1 MTIKRSKT
9 KRSDFFK
16 IDTMRFFT
24 LVLSLLLT
32 CQFVAAQQQ
41 PDVKFGKNRVQFHQ
55 DYEEWLM
62 YESRNFITY
71 WYGQGR
77 NIGQAAVQFAE
88 YDFEEIQNI
97 LEHRLNHKIEIIV
110 YSDITDLKQSNIG
123 SEEAFQN
130 TTGQTKIVGNKV
142 FIHFDGNHNHLRR
155 DIREGIATVYLNA
168 MLFGSNLQEIVQNAV
183 LLNLPDWFKQG
194 LVSYIGE
201 AWSTEKDNQLRDILL
216 SEKYQQK
223 EKFNTFK
230 RMVEDYPEL
239 VGQSVW
245 NYISQTYG
253 HETVSNL
260 LYLTRINRSIESG
273 FLYVLGSSY
282 EQTIE
287 NWLDSYSQ
295 EYKKEVAA
303 MQPLEEN
310 KLVAIKNKHNA
321 PLTQVKLSP
330 NGQYVAYTINEI
342 GKYQVYIQDLRS
354 KERTLVKKG
363 GFRNQFQATD
373 YNYPLLAWN
382 PSGFE
387 LAYMYEQRDVL
398 FLSKYDTNTKETLT
412 EEVDPQIQRVFSMDY
427 VNNVDMVLSG
437 VISGYTDLLY
447 YRSNVRA
454 TQKITNDFWDD
465 LDAVY
470 VEVDNQKGIL
480 FASNRQDSIVQNA
493 KLDTIL
499 PIHKFDIF
507 YYDLENKS
515 RELVRVTNTPLANE
529 RQPSRVDTT
538 YFSFLTDETGIF
550 NRKFGYLEEYIAYK
564 ERVVVLEDEQEILL
578 HIDSTIQTLD
588 SAVIA
593 EIDTTFIRPVLKK
606 RAINHFA
613 SNKSRNIL
621 TQHKAA
627 RADKMVELI
636 YKDAKYQAQVF
647 AVDPTVVVTPTL
659 TAYKSKEVRMISF
672 QSTQENANPETA
684 ISIEVNELEK
694 ADKEKE
700 AAKQKAGSK
709 EEGGYLFESGFE
721 EPEQKEIATEKQK
734 QDKQAT
740 AEEEPYLF
748 QTQFD
753 EPTNPRVGSPDEP
766 RRATDKEGLVEEN
779 VVVEAK
785 QKGKATQKSVH
796 KFRTSRIVPY
806 RLKFRTDYVTTTLDN
821 SLLYEGLESP
831 AANPDGFQTP
841 VPGILLKT
849 NFKDLF
855 EDYEFELGARFP
867 TTFNGDE
874 YFVTFKNKKKRLDK
888 TYTAYRKTRRFTPSN
903 TSFPPEKRR
912 EVVLLGQA
920 HFSYPLDIFTSLR
933 GIASVRTDKIIEL
946 ATDAQSLGQ
955 PTTTRQ
961 QAGLRLEYVYD
972 NTLDVGINIKNGTR
986 YKVFAEAIK
995 RFDLDVFNGFNA
1007 SAPKG
1012 MMGIIGFDARHYQR
1026 LLKHSVVAL
1035 RAVGSTSFGSE
1046 KILYYVGGVNNWLFA
1061 KFDDG
1066 IPSPEPTGEEFVFQT
1081 LAYNLRG
1088 FKQNIRNGNSYGV
1101 FNAEVRVPIFRYF
1114 SRTTPRSSFLRNF
1127 QVVGFFDVGTAWQG
1141 LSPFKRDNPINTVT
1155 IERPNNPVSVKV
1167 NFFRDPIVAG
1177 YGAGV
1182 RTMLFGYFLRLDYA
1196 WGIETRVV
1204 QDPILYLS
1212 MGMDF

>member
-1 MTIKRSKT
+1 
-9 KRSDFFK
+9 
-16 IDTMRFFT
+16 MRLVT
-24 LVLSLLLT
+24 LFLTCLFASLSL
-32 CQFVAAQQQ
+32 FAQQQ
-41 PDVKFGKNRVQFHQ
+41 PDIKFGKNRVQFHQ
-55 DYEEWLM
+55 DYDEWSM

-77 NIGQAAVQFAE
+77 NIGQAAVQIAE

-110 YSDITDLKQSNIG
+110 YSDITDVKQSNIG
-123 SEEAFQN
+123 SEEAFEN

-142 FIHFDGNHNHLRR
+142 FMHFDGNHNHLRR

-216 SEKYQQK
+216 REQYEQK
-223 EKFNTFK
+223 TKFDTFK

-239 VGQSVW
+239 IGQSVW

-253 HETVSNL
+253 KETVSNL

-287 NWLDSYSQ
+287 NWLEFYQ
-295 EYKKEVAA
+295 GEYKKEITA

-310 KLVAIKNKHNA
+310 KLVKIKNKHNV

-330 NGQYVAYTINEI
+330 NGQYLAYTLNEI
-342 GKYQVYIQDLRS
+342 GKYQLYIQDLRS
-354 KERTLVKKG
+354 NERTLVKKG

-373 YNYPLLAWN
+373 YNYPLIAWN

-387 LAYMYEQRDVL
+387 LAYMYEHRDVIY
-398 FLSKYDTNTKETLT
+398 LSKYDTNTKETLT

-427 VNNVDMVLSG
+427 VNNVDMVLTG
-437 VISGYTDLLY
+437 VISGFTDLLY

-470 VEVDNQKGIL
+470 VDADNQKGIL
-480 FASNRQDSIVQNA
+480 FASNRQDSMVQNA
-493 KLDTIL
+493 RLDTIL
-499 PIHKFDIF
+499 PIDKFDIF

-515 RELVRVTNTPLANE
+515 KELVRVTNTPFASE
-529 RQPSRVDTT
+529 RQPTRVDST

-550 NRKFGYLEEYIAYK
+550 NRKYGFLEEYVAYD
-564 ERVVVLEDEQEILL
+564 ERVVILEDEQEIIL

-606 RAINHFA
+606 KAINHFA
-613 SNKSRNIL
+613 SNKNRNIL

-627 RADKMVELI
+627 KSDKMVELI
-636 YKDAKYQAQVF
+636 YHDGRYQAQVI
-647 AVDPTVVVTPTL
+647 ATDPTITITPTL
-659 TAYKSKEVRMISF
+659 TNYKSKEVRMISY
-672 QSTQENANPETA
+672 QPVQEELDPETD
-684 ISIEVNELEK
+684 IVIEVNEIEQ
-694 ADKEKE
+694 ADKEQPVTKE
-700 AAKQKAGSK
+700 KETQE

-721 EPEQKEIATEKQK
+721 EPEKTAPKTETEQTPSSEATE
-734 QDKQAT
+734 
-740 AEEEPYLF
+740 EEEYLF

-753 EPTNPRVGSPDEP
+753 ELTSPRVGSPNEP
-766 RRATDKEGLVEEN
+766 RRGTDKKEKEVVEEN
-779 VVVEAK
+779 VVVESKKDNGAN
-785 QKGKATQKSVH
+785 QKPVH
-796 KFRTSRIVPY
+796 KFRSARIIPY

-821 SLLYEGLESP
+821 SLLFEGLESP
-831 AANPDGFQTP
+831 AANPEGFQTP
-841 VPGILLKT
+841 VPGILIKT

-855 EDYEFELGARFP
+855 EDYEFEMGARFP

-874 YFVTFKNKKKRLDK
+874 YFVTFKDKKKRLDK
-888 TYTAYRKTRRFTPSN
+888 TYTAYRRTRRFTPNS
-903 TSFPPEKRR
+903 TAFPPERRR
-912 EVVLLGQA
+912 EVALLGQA
-920 HFSYPLDIFTSLR
+920 HFSYPLDIFTSIR
-933 GIASVRTDKIIEL
+933 GIASVRTDKVIEL

-955 PTTTRQ
+955 PNLTRQ
-961 QAGLRLEYVYD
+961 QVGLRAEYVYD
-972 NTLDVGINIKNGTR
+972 NTLDVDINIKNGTR
-986 YKVFAEAIK
+986 YKFFAEAIK

-1012 MMGIIGFDARHYQR
+1012 MMGILGFDARHYQR
-1026 LLKHSVVAL
+1026 LLKHSVLAL

-1046 KILYYVGGVNNWLFA
+1046 KILYFVGGVNNWLFPQ
-1061 KFDDG
+1061 FDDG

-1081 LAYNLRG
+1081 LAYNIRG
-1088 FKQNIRNGNSYGV
+1088 FKQNIRNGNSYGI
-1101 FNAEVRVPIFRYF
+1101 FNAELRVPVFKYF

-1141 LSPFKRDNPINTVT
+1141 LSPFERDNPINTVT
-1155 IERPNNPVSVKV
+1155 IERPNNPVSVEV

-1212 MGMDF
+1212 LGMDF